1 MTQIATVRRVLG
13 NGRVEIAVRRQ
24 SACGHDCENC
34 AGCGA
39 EGGVIRTVAYDTIG
53 VTEGDKVLVFS
64 ESRGVLG
71 AAAMVYLLPLVFFF
85 LGYALASPLS
95 SAFLRLTITVVC
107 TAVGILPAVVL
118 DRRGKPVRFT
128 IQQKL

>member
-64 ESRGVLG
+64 ESKGVLG

-85 LGYALASPLS
+85 FGYAPVIRSVYKNNAKITESRLMRNSACSAALS
-95 SAFLRLTITVVC
+95 MVLTKS
-107 TAVGILPAVVL
+107 
-118 DRRGKPVRFT
+118 R
-128 IQQKL
+128 